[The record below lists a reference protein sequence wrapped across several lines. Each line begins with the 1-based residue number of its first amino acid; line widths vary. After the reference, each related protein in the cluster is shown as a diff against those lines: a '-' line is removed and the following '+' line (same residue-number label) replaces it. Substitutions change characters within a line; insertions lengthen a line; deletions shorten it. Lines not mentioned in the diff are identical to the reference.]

1 LWNTLLQAI
10 RQNPACA
17 ELLSNPIFFCVHMAA
32 SSHTTSPPAT
42 PSRSSPRFQQASE
55 KQSSDND
62 DDQEAEKQGRR
73 LRTRAPIA
81 TRTRHALNHSAP
93 SSHQTDDNKKVHS
106 RKPSDV
112 VTDGE
117 TGPTGRTDEDE
128 DMAKILA
135 SLPARKRAKLATTR

>member
-1 LWNTLLQAI
+1 
-10 RQNPACA
+10 
-17 ELLSNPIFFCVHMAA
+17 MAA

-42 PSRSSPRFQQASE
+42 PSRSSPRFQQQQQASG

-81 TRTRHALNHSAP
+81 TRTRHALHHSAS
-93 SSHQTDDNKKVHS
+93 SSHQIDDNKKIHS

-112 VTDGE
+112 VADDE
-117 TGPTGRTDEDE
+117 TGLTRRSDADE

-135 SLPARKRAKLATTR
+135 SLPSKKRAKLAARR

>member
-1 LWNTLLQAI
+1 MWNTLLQAI
-10 RQNPACA
+10 RQYLACA

-62 DDQEAEKQGRR
+62 DDQEEEKRGRR
-73 LRTRAPIA
+73 LRTKAPIA

-93 SSHQTDDNKKVHS
+93 SSHQTGDNKKVHS
-106 RKPSDV
+106 RKPSDDV
-112 VTDGE
+112 ADGE
-117 TGPTGRTDEDE
+117 TGSTRRTDEDE

-135 SLPARKRAKLATTR
+135 SLPARKRAKLAAAR